1 MPALFYVMFLA
12 AFSIAKT
19 ENKLYNCPMITDI
32 KEFIER
38 VDGAA
43 DYIRS
48 VLSDRTLPAVC
59 IVLGSG
65 LGPLSEMAEDAIEIP
80 YKDIPGFPV
89 STAPGHKG
97 SLIAGNLSGK
107 PVFMMNGRFHY
118 YEGYP
123 METVTFYVRVM
134 GRLGVKVL
142 LLTNASGGI
151 NLEMKVPE
159 LVAIT
164 DHLSFNAEP
173 VLRGP
178 NIAEFGTRF
187 PDQCHVYDPE
197 LTDTLVNSARD
208 LNIRIS
214 RGVYAYTKGPQY
226 ETPAEIRALRVMGA
240 DCVGMSTVPEAIA
253 ASHMGIRVAAMSCI
267 TNMAAGISGNPLS
280 EQEVLDNA
288 SLASANSCAL
298 VKEFVKRINV

>member
-1 MPALFYVMFLA
+1 
-12 AFSIAKT
+12 
-19 ENKLYNCPMITDI
+19 MITDI
-32 KEFIER
+32 KAFVER

-48 VLSDRTLPAVC
+48 VLSDRTVPAVC

-65 LGPLSEMAEDAIEIP
+65 LGPLSKMAEDAIEIP

-97 SLIAGNLSGK
+97 SLIAGQLSGK

-134 GRLGVKVL
+134 GRLGVKIL

-288 SLASANSCAL
+288 LLASENSCAL
-298 VKEFVKRINV
+298 VKEFVNRINV

>member
-1 MPALFYVMFLA
+1 
-12 AFSIAKT
+12 
-19 ENKLYNCPMITDI
+19 MITDI
-32 KEFIER
+32 KEFVER

-48 VLSDRTLPAVC
+48 VLSDSTVPTVC

-65 LGPLSEMAEDAIEIP
+65 LGPLSKMAEDAIEIP

-97 SLIAGNLSGK
+97 SLIAGQLSGK

-134 GRLGVKVL
+134 GRLGVKIL

-288 SLASANSCAL
+288 LLASENSCAL
-298 VKEFVKRINV
+298 VKEFVNRINV

>member
-1 MPALFYVMFLA
+1 
-12 AFSIAKT
+12 
-19 ENKLYNCPMITDI
+19 MITDI
-32 KEFIER
+32 TEFIKR

-43 DYIRS
+43 EYIRS
-48 VLSDRTLPAVC
+48 ALSNRTLPSVC

-65 LGPLSEMAEDAIEIP
+65 LGPLSKMAEDAIEIP

-97 SLIAGNLSGK
+97 SLIVGELSGK

-178 NIAEFGTRF
+178 NIEEFGTRF

-214 RGVYAYTKGPQY
+214 RGVYAYSKGPQY
-226 ETPAEIRALRVMGA
+226 ETPAEIRALRIMGA

-288 SLASANSCAL
+288 ALASDNSCAL
-298 VKEFVKRINV
+298 VKEFVRRINV

>member
-1 MPALFYVMFLA
+1 
-12 AFSIAKT
+12 
-19 ENKLYNCPMITDI
+19 MITDI
-32 KEFIER
+32 KAFVER

-48 VLSDRTLPAVC
+48 VLSDRTVPAVC

-65 LGPLSEMAEDAIEIP
+65 LGPLSKMAEDAIEIP

-97 SLIAGNLSGK
+97 SLIAGQLSGN

-134 GRLGVKVL
+134 GRLGVKIL

-178 NIAEFGTRF
+178 NIDEFGTRF

-288 SLASANSCAL
+288 SLASENSCAL
-298 VKEFVKRINV
+298 VKEFVNRINV

>member
-1 MPALFYVMFLA
+1 
-12 AFSIAKT
+12 
-19 ENKLYNCPMITDI
+19 MITDT
-32 KEFIER
+32 KEFIKR
-38 VDGAA
+38 VDSAA
-43 DYIRS
+43 DHIRS
-48 VLSDRTLPAVC
+48 VLSGRTLPAVC

-178 NIAEFGTRF
+178 NIEEFGTRF

-226 ETPAEIRALRVMGA
+226 ETPAEIRALRIMGA

-280 EQEVLDNA
+280 EKEVLDNA
-288 SLASANSCAL
+288 ALASENSCAL
-298 VKEFVKRINV
+298 VKEFVNRIKV

>member
-1 MPALFYVMFLA
+1 
-12 AFSIAKT
+12 
-19 ENKLYNCPMITDI
+19 MITDT
-32 KEFIER
+32 KEFIKR

-43 DYIRS
+43 DHIRS
-48 VLSDRTLPAVC
+48 VLSGRSLPAVC

-178 NIAEFGTRF
+178 NIEEFGTRF

-226 ETPAEIRALRVMGA
+226 ETPAEIRALRIMGA

-280 EQEVLDNA
+280 EKEVLDNA
-288 SLASANSCAL
+288 ALASENSCAL
-298 VKEFVKRINV
+298 VKEFVNRIKV

>member
-1 MPALFYVMFLA
+1 
-12 AFSIAKT
+12 
-19 ENKLYNCPMITDI
+19 MITDI
-32 KEFIER
+32 SEFIKT

-43 DYIRS
+43 EYIRG
-48 VLSDRTLPAVC
+48 VLAGKEIPSVC

-65 LGPLSEMAEDAIEIP
+65 LGPLSSMAEDAIEIP

-97 SLIAGNLSGK
+97 SLLIGTLSGK

-123 METVTFYVRVM
+123 IETVTFYVRVM

-178 NIAEFGTRF
+178 NIVEFGTRF

>member
-1 MPALFYVMFLA
+1 
-12 AFSIAKT
+12 
-19 ENKLYNCPMITDI
+19 MITDI
-32 KEFIER
+32 TEFIKR

-48 VLSDRTLPAVC
+48 ALSNRTLPSVC

-65 LGPLSEMAEDAIEIP
+65 LGPLSKMAEDAMEIP

-97 SLIAGNLSGK
+97 SLIVGNLSGK

-178 NIAEFGTRF
+178 NIDEFGTRF

-226 ETPAEIRALRVMGA
+226 ETPAEIRALRIMGA

-280 EQEVLDNA
+280 EKEVLDNA
-288 SLASANSCAL
+288 ALASDNSCAL
-298 VKEFVKRINV
+298 VKEFVRRINV

>member
-1 MPALFYVMFLA
+1 
-12 AFSIAKT
+12 
-19 ENKLYNCPMITDI
+19 MITDVN
-32 KEFIER
+32 EFVKR

-48 VLSDRTLPAVC
+48 ALSDRTLPAVC

-65 LGPLSEMAEDAIEIP
+65 LGPLSKMAEDAIEIP

-97 SLIAGNLSGK
+97 SLIVGNLSGK

-134 GRLGVKVL
+134 GRLGVKAL

-178 NIAEFGTRF
+178 NIEEFGTRF

-226 ETPAEIRALRVMGA
+226 ETPAEIRALRIMGA

-280 EQEVLDNA
+280 EKEVLENA
-288 SLASANSCAL
+288 ALASDNSCAL
-298 VKEFVKRINV
+298 VKEFVKRINI

>member
-1 MPALFYVMFLA
+1 
-12 AFSIAKT
+12 
-19 ENKLYNCPMITDI
+19 MITDI
-32 KEFIER
+32 TEFIKR

-43 DYIRS
+43 DHIRS
-48 VLSDRTLPAVC
+48 VLSDKELPSVC

-65 LGPLSEMAEDAIEIP
+65 LGPLSKMAEEAIEIP

-97 SLIAGNLSGK
+97 SLIFGTLSGK
-107 PVFMMNGRFHY
+107 TVFMMNGRFHY

-151 NLEMKVPE
+151 NLDMKVPE

-197 LTDTLVNSARD
+197 LTDILVNSARD
-208 LNIRIS
+208 HNIRIS
-214 RGVYAYTKGPQY
+214 RGVYAYSKGPQY
-226 ETPAEIRALRVMGA
+226 ETPAEIRALRIMGA
-240 DCVGMSTVPEAIA
+240 DCVGMSTVPEAIT

-288 SLASANSCAL
+288 ALASENSCAL
-298 VKEFVKRINV
+298 VKEFVKRLEV

>member
-1 MPALFYVMFLA
+1 
-12 AFSIAKT
+12 
-19 ENKLYNCPMITDI
+19 MITDT
-32 KEFIER
+32 KEFVKR

-43 DYIRS
+43 DYIRNAVS
-48 VLSDRTLPAVC
+48 GNTLPSIC

-65 LGPLSEMAEDAIEIP
+65 LGPLASMVDVDLEIS

-97 SLIAGNLSGK
+97 SLIIGKLEEK
-107 PVFMMNGRFHY
+107 PVFLMNGRFHY

-134 GRLGVKVL
+134 GRLGVKAL

-151 NLEMKVPE
+151 NLDMKVPE

-178 NIAEFGTRF
+178 NIEEFGTRF

-197 LTDTLVNSARD
+197 LTDTLVNCARD
-208 LNIRIS
+208 LKIRIS

-226 ETPAEIRALRVMGA
+226 ETPAEIRALRTMGA

-267 TNMAAGISGNPLS
+267 TNMAAGITGNALS
-280 EQEVLDNA
+280 EKEVLDNA
-288 SLASANSCAL
+288 ALASSNSCAL
-298 VKEFVKRINV
+298 VKEFVRRINL

>member
-1 MPALFYVMFLA
+1 
-12 AFSIAKT
+12 
-19 ENKLYNCPMITDI
+19 MITDT
-32 KEFIER
+32 KEFVKR

-43 DYIRS
+43 DYIRNAVS
-48 VLSDRTLPAVC
+48 GNTLPSIC

-65 LGPLSEMAEDAIEIP
+65 LGPLASMVDVDFEIS

-97 SLIAGNLSGK
+97 SLIIGKLEEK
-107 PVFMMNGRFHY
+107 PVFLMNGRFHY

-134 GRLGVKVL
+134 GRLGVKAL

-151 NLEMKVPE
+151 NLDMKVPE

-178 NIAEFGTRF
+178 NIEEFGTRF

-197 LTDTLVNSARD
+197 LTDTLVNCARD
-208 LNIRIS
+208 LKIRIS

-226 ETPAEIRALRVMGA
+226 ETPAEIRALRTMGA

-267 TNMAAGISGNPLS
+267 TNMAAGITGNALS
-280 EQEVLDNA
+280 EKEVLDNA
-288 SLASANSCAL
+288 ALASSNSCAL
-298 VKEFVKRINV
+298 VKEFVRRINL

>member
-1 MPALFYVMFLA
+1 MQPLRKRIYIIVF
-12 AFSIAKT
+12 
-19 ENKLYNCPMITDI
+19 MITDT
-32 KEFIER
+32 KEFIKR

-43 DYIRS
+43 DHIRS
-48 VLSDRTLPAVC
+48 VLSERSLPAVC

-178 NIAEFGTRF
+178 NIEEFGTRF

-214 RGVYAYTKGPQY
+214 RGVYAYT
-226 ETPAEIRALRVMGA
+226 RALRIMGA

-280 EQEVLDNA
+280 EKEVLDNA
-288 SLASANSCAL
+288 ALASENSCAL
-298 VKEFVKRINV
+298 VKEFVNRIKV

>member
-1 MPALFYVMFLA
+1 MV
-12 AFSIAKT
+12 
-19 ENKLYNCPMITDI
+19 TDTKEYI
-32 KEFIER
+32 KRI
-38 VDGAA
+38 DGAA

-48 VLSDRTLPAVC
+48 VLSNRDLPEVC

-65 LGPLSEMAEDAIEIP
+65 LGPLSSMAEEPLEIL

-97 SLIAGNLSGK
+97 SLIVGKLSGK
-107 PVFMMNGRFHY
+107 QVFMMNGRFHY

-134 GRLGVKVL
+134 GRLGVKAL

-151 NLEMKVPE
+151 GLDMKVPE

-164 DHLSFNAEP
+164 DHLSFYSES
-173 VLRGP
+173 VLIGP
-178 NIAEFGTRF
+178 NIDEFGTRF

-197 LTDTLVNSARD
+197 LTDLLVNCARD
-208 LNIRIS
+208 LQIRIS
-214 RGVYAYTKGPQY
+214 RGVYAYSKGPQY
-226 ETPAEIRALRVMGA
+226 ETPAEIRALRILGA

-253 ASHMGIRVAAMSCI
+253 ATHMGIRVAAMSCV
-267 TNMAAGISGNPLS
+267 TNMAAGISGNPLT

-288 SLASANSCAL
+288 ALASDNSCAL
-298 VKEFVKRINV
+298 VKEFIKRLSV

>member
-1 MPALFYVMFLA
+1 
-12 AFSIAKT
+12 
-19 ENKLYNCPMITDI
+19 MITDI
-32 KEFIER
+32 KAFVER

-43 DYIRS
+43 DYIRN
-48 VLSDRTLPAVC
+48 VLSDRTVPAVC

-65 LGPLSEMAEDAIEIP
+65 LGPLSKMAEDAIEIP

-97 SLIAGNLSGK
+97 SLIAGQLSGK

-134 GRLGVKVL
+134 GRLGVKIL

-214 RGVYAYTKGPQY
+214 RGIYAYTKGPQY
-226 ETPAEIRALRVMGA
+226 ETPAEIRALRIMGA

-288 SLASANSCAL
+288 ALASANSCAL
-298 VKEFVKRINV
+298 VKEFVNRIIV

>member
-1 MPALFYVMFLA
+1 
-12 AFSIAKT
+12 
-19 ENKLYNCPMITDI
+19 MITDV
-32 KEFIER
+32 KEFVER

-43 DYIRS
+43 DHIRS

-97 SLIAGNLSGK
+97 SLITGTLSGK

-226 ETPAEIRALRVMGA
+226 ETPSEIRALRIMGT

-280 EQEVLDNA
+280 EKEVLDNA
-288 SLASANSCAL
+288 VSASANSCAL
-298 VKEFVKRINV
+298 VKEFVKRIIV

>member
-1 MPALFYVMFLA
+1 
-12 AFSIAKT
+12 
-19 ENKLYNCPMITDI
+19 MITDT
-32 KEFIER
+32 KEFIKR

-43 DYIRS
+43 DHIRS
-48 VLSDRTLPAVC
+48 VLSERSLPAVC

-178 NIAEFGTRF
+178 NIEEFGTRF

-197 LTDTLVNSARD
+197 LTDTLVNCARD
-208 LNIRIS
+208 LKIRIS
-214 RGVYAYTKGPQY
+214 LGVYAYSKGPQY
-226 ETPAEIRALRVMGA
+226 ETPAEIRALRILGA

-280 EQEVLDNA
+280 EKEVLDNA
-288 SLASANSCAL
+288 ALASENSCAL
-298 VKEFVKRINV
+298 VKEFVNRIKV

>member
-1 MPALFYVMFLA
+1 MFLQSEVGREV
-12 AFSIAKT
+12 FSIARIETKI
-19 ENKLYNCPMITDI
+19 YNCSMITEI
-32 KEFIER
+32 TEFIKR

-48 VLSDRTLPAVC
+48 VLSDRELPSVC

-65 LGPLSEMAEDAIEIP
+65 LGPLSKMAEEAIEIP

-97 SLIAGNLSGK
+97 SLLVGRLSGK

-134 GRLGVKVL
+134 GRLGVKAL

-151 NLEMKVPE
+151 NLDMKVPE

-164 DHLSFNAEP
+164 DHISFNAEP

-197 LTDTLVNSARD
+197 LTDILVNSARD

-214 RGVYAYTKGPQY
+214 RGVYAYSKGPQY

-288 SLASANSCAL
+288 ALASENSCAL
-298 VKEFVKRINV
+298 VKEFVNRLEV

>member
-1 MPALFYVMFLA
+1 
-12 AFSIAKT
+12 
-19 ENKLYNCPMITDI
+19 MITDT
-32 KEFIER
+32 KEFIKR

-43 DYIRS
+43 DHIRS
-48 VLSDRTLPAVC
+48 VLSGRSLPAVC

-178 NIAEFGTRF
+178 NIEEFGTRF

-197 LTDTLVNSARD
+197 LTDTLVNSARE

-226 ETPAEIRALRVMGA
+226 ETPAEIRALRIMGA

-280 EQEVLDNA
+280 EKEVLDNA
-288 SLASANSCAL
+288 ALASENSCEL
-298 VKEFVKRINV
+298 VKEFVNRINV

>member
-1 MPALFYVMFLA
+1 
-12 AFSIAKT
+12 
-19 ENKLYNCPMITDI
+19 MITDI
-32 KEFIER
+32 TEFIKR

-48 VLSDRTLPAVC
+48 ALSNRTLPSVC

-65 LGPLSEMAEDAIEIP
+65 LGPLSKMAEDSIEIP

-97 SLIAGNLSGK
+97 SLIVGELSGK

-178 NIAEFGTRF
+178 NIEEFGTRF

-214 RGVYAYTKGPQY
+214 RGVYAYSKGPQY
-226 ETPAEIRALRVMGA
+226 ETPAEIRALRIMGA
-240 DCVGMSTVPEAIA
+240 DCVGMSTVPEAIV

-288 SLASANSCAL
+288 ALASDNSCAL
-298 VKEFVKRINV
+298 VKEFVRRINV

>member
-1 MPALFYVMFLA
+1 
-12 AFSIAKT
+12 
-19 ENKLYNCPMITDI
+19 MITDT
-32 KEFIER
+32 KEFIKR

-43 DYIRS
+43 DYLRNAVS
-48 VLSDRTLPAVC
+48 GNTLPSIC

-65 LGPLSEMAEDAIEIP
+65 LGPLASMVDVDLEIS
-80 YKDIPGFPV
+80 YKDIPGFPI

-97 SLIAGNLSGK
+97 SLIIGKLEDK
-107 PVFMMNGRFHY
+107 PVFLMNGRFHY

-134 GRLGVKVL
+134 GRLGVKAL

-151 NLEMKVPE
+151 NLDMKVPE

-164 DHLSFNAEP
+164 DHISFNAEP

-178 NIAEFGTRF
+178 NIEEFGTRF

-197 LTDTLVNSARD
+197 LTDTLVNCARD
-208 LNIRIS
+208 LKIRIS
-214 RGVYAYTKGPQY
+214 RGVYAYSKGPQY
-226 ETPAEIRALRVMGA
+226 ETPAEIRALRMMGA

-267 TNMAAGISGNPLS
+267 TNMAAGITGNALS
-280 EQEVLDNA
+280 EKEVLDNA
-288 SLASANSCAL
+288 SLASSNSCAL
-298 VKEFVKRINV
+298 VKEFVRRINL

>member
-1 MPALFYVMFLA
+1 
-12 AFSIAKT
+12 
-19 ENKLYNCPMITDI
+19 MITDI
-32 KEFIER
+32 TEFIKR

-48 VLSDRTLPAVC
+48 ALSNRTLPSVC

-65 LGPLSEMAEDAIEIP
+65 LGPLSKMAEDAMEIP

-97 SLIAGNLSGK
+97 SLIVGNLSGK
-107 PVFMMNGRFHY
+107 TVFMMNGRFHY

-178 NIAEFGTRF
+178 NIDEFGTRF

-226 ETPAEIRALRVMGA
+226 ETPAEIRALRIMGA

-288 SLASANSCAL
+288 ALASDNSCAL
-298 VKEFVKRINV
+298 VKEFVRRINV

>member
-1 MPALFYVMFLA
+1 
-12 AFSIAKT
+12 
-19 ENKLYNCPMITDI
+19 MITDI
-32 KEFIER
+32 SEFINR

-43 DYIRS
+43 EYIRS
-48 VLSDRTLPAVC
+48 VLSERGIPSVC

-65 LGPLSEMAEDAIEIP
+65 LGPLSKMAEEAIEIP

-97 SLIAGNLSGK
+97 SLIIGKLSGK

-134 GRLGVKVL
+134 GRLGVKAL

-178 NIAEFGTRF
+178 NISEFGTRF

-197 LTDTLVNSARD
+197 LTDILVNSARD

-214 RGVYAYTKGPQY
+214 RGVYAYSKGPQY
-226 ETPAEIRALRVMGA
+226 ETPAEIRALRVLGA

-267 TNMAAGISGNPLS
+267 TNMAAGISGNALS

-288 SLASANSCAL
+288 ALASENSCAL
-298 VKEFVKRINV
+298 VKEFVNRLNI

>member
-1 MPALFYVMFLA
+1 
-12 AFSIAKT
+12 
-19 ENKLYNCPMITDI
+19 MITDI
-32 KEFIER
+32 SEFINR

-43 DYIRS
+43 EYIRS
-48 VLSDRTLPAVC
+48 VLSDRGIPSVC

-65 LGPLSEMAEDAIEIP
+65 LGPLSKMAEEAIEIP

-97 SLIAGNLSGK
+97 SLIIGKLSGK

-178 NIAEFGTRF
+178 NISEFGTRF

-197 LTDTLVNSARD
+197 LTDILVNSARD

-214 RGVYAYTKGPQY
+214 RGVYAYSKGPQY
-226 ETPAEIRALRVMGA
+226 ETPAEIRALRLLGA

-267 TNMAAGISGNPLS
+267 TNMAAGISGNALS

-288 SLASANSCAL
+288 ALASENSCAL
-298 VKEFVKRINV
+298 VKEFVNRLNI

>member
-1 MPALFYVMFLA
+1 
-12 AFSIAKT
+12 
-19 ENKLYNCPMITDI
+19 MITDT
-32 KEFIER
+32 KEFIKR

-43 DYIRS
+43 DHIRS
-48 VLSDRTLPAVC
+48 VLSERSLPAVC

-80 YKDIPGFPV
+80 YKDITGFPV

-97 SLIAGNLSGK
+97 SLVAGNLSGK

-178 NIAEFGTRF
+178 NIEEFGTRF

-226 ETPAEIRALRVMGA
+226 ETPAEIRALRILGA

-280 EQEVLDNA
+280 EKEVLDNA
-288 SLASANSCAL
+288 ALASENSCAL
-298 VKEFVKRINV
+298 VKEFVNRIKV

>member
-1 MPALFYVMFLA
+1 
-12 AFSIAKT
+12 
-19 ENKLYNCPMITDI
+19 
-32 KEFIER
+32 
-38 VDGAA
+38 
-43 DYIRS
+43 
-48 VLSDRTLPAVC
+48 
-59 IVLGSG
+59 
-65 LGPLSEMAEDAIEIP
+65 MAEDALEIP

-97 SLIAGNLSGK
+97 SLIVGKLSGK

-134 GRLGVKVL
+134 GRLGVKAL

-151 NLEMKVPE
+151 NLDMKVPE

-164 DHLSFNAEP
+164 DHISFHAES

-178 NIAEFGTRF
+178 NIEEFGTRF

-214 RGVYAYTKGPQY
+214 RGVYAYSKGPQY
-226 ETPAEIRALRVMGA
+226 ETPAEIRALRILGA

-288 SLASANSCAL
+288 ALASENSCAL
-298 VKEFVKRINV
+298 VKEFVNRINV

>member
-1 MPALFYVMFLA
+1 
-12 AFSIAKT
+12 
-19 ENKLYNCPMITDI
+19 MITDI
-32 KEFIER
+32 SEFINR

-43 DYIRS
+43 EYIRS
-48 VLSDRTLPAVC
+48 VLSDRSIPSVC

-65 LGPLSEMAEDAIEIP
+65 LGPLSKMAEEAIEIP

-97 SLIAGNLSGK
+97 SLIIGKLSGK

-134 GRLGVKVL
+134 GRLGVKAL

-178 NIAEFGTRF
+178 NISEFGTRF

-197 LTDTLVNSARD
+197 LTDILVNSARD

-214 RGVYAYTKGPQY
+214 RGVYAYSKGPQY
-226 ETPAEIRALRVMGA
+226 ETPAEIRALRVLGA

-253 ASHMGIRVAAMSCI
+253 ASHMGIRVAALSCI
-267 TNMAAGISGNPLS
+267 TNMAAGISGNALS

-288 SLASANSCAL
+288 ALASENSCAL
-298 VKEFVKRINV
+298 VKEFVNRLNI

>member
-1 MPALFYVMFLA
+1 
-12 AFSIAKT
+12 
-19 ENKLYNCPMITDI
+19 MITDI
-32 KEFIER
+32 TEFIKR

-43 DYIRS
+43 DHIRS
-48 VLSDRTLPAVC
+48 VLSDKELPSVC

-65 LGPLSEMAEDAIEIP
+65 LGPLSKMAEEAIEIP

-97 SLIAGNLSGK
+97 SLIFGTLSGK
-107 PVFMMNGRFHY
+107 TVFMMNGRFHY

-151 NLEMKVPE
+151 NLDMKVPE

-173 VLRGP
+173 VLMGP

-197 LTDTLVNSARD
+197 LTDILVNSARD

-214 RGVYAYTKGPQY
+214 RGVYAYSKGPQY
-226 ETPAEIRALRVMGA
+226 ETPAEIRALRIMGA
-240 DCVGMSTVPEAIA
+240 DCVGMSTVPEAIT

-288 SLASANSCAL
+288 ALASENSCAL
-298 VKEFVKRINV
+298 VKEFVKRLEV

>member
-1 MPALFYVMFLA
+1 
-12 AFSIAKT
+12 
-19 ENKLYNCPMITDI
+19 
-32 KEFIER
+32 
-38 VDGAA
+38 
-43 DYIRS
+43 
-48 VLSDRTLPAVC
+48 
-59 IVLGSG
+59 
-65 LGPLSEMAEDAIEIP
+65 
-80 YKDIPGFPV
+80 
-89 STAPGHKG
+89 
-97 SLIAGNLSGK
+97 
-107 PVFMMNGRFHY
+107 MMNGRFHY

-134 GRLGVKVL
+134 GRLGVKIL

-288 SLASANSCAL
+288 LLASENSCAL
-298 VKEFVKRINV
+298 VKEFVNRINV

>member
-1 MPALFYVMFLA
+1 
-12 AFSIAKT
+12 
-19 ENKLYNCPMITDI
+19 MITDI
-32 KEFIER
+32 KAFVER

-48 VLSDRTLPAVC
+48 VLSDRTVPTVC

-65 LGPLSEMAEDAIEIP
+65 LGPLSKMAEDAIEIP

-97 SLIAGNLSGK
+97 SLIAGQLSGK

-134 GRLGVKVL
+134 GRLGVKIL

-288 SLASANSCAL
+288 LLASENSCAL
-298 VKEFVKRINV
+298 VKEFVNRINV

>member
-1 MPALFYVMFLA
+1 
-12 AFSIAKT
+12 
-19 ENKLYNCPMITDI
+19 MITDI
-32 KEFIER
+32 AEFVKR

-43 DYIRS
+43 DYIRR
-48 VLSDRTLPAVC
+48 VLSDREMPGIC

-65 LGPLSEMAEDAIEIP
+65 LGPLSKMAEDALEIP

-97 SLIAGNLSGK
+97 SLIVGTLENK

-164 DHLSFNAEP
+164 DHISFHAES

-178 NIAEFGTRF
+178 NIEEFGTRF

-197 LTDTLVNSARD
+197 LTDCLVNSARD

-214 RGVYAYTKGPQY
+214 RGVYAYSKGPQY
-226 ETPAEIRALRVMGA
+226 ETPAEIRALRILGA

-288 SLASANSCAL
+288 ALASDNSCAL
-298 VKEFVKRINV
+298 VKEFVKRVNV

>member
-1 MPALFYVMFLA
+1 
-12 AFSIAKT
+12 
-19 ENKLYNCPMITDI
+19 MITDI
-32 KEFIER
+32 AEFIKR

-43 DYIRS
+43 DYIRG
-48 VLSDRTLPAVC
+48 VLSGKEIPGIC

-65 LGPLSEMAEDAIEIP
+65 LGPLSKMAEDALEIP

-97 SLIAGNLSGK
+97 SLIIGKLSDK

-159 LVAIT
+159 LVAVT
-164 DHLSFNAEP
+164 DHISFHVEP

-178 NIAEFGTRF
+178 NIEEFGTRF

-214 RGVYAYTKGPQY
+214 RGVYAYSKGPQY
-226 ETPAEIRALRVMGA
+226 ETPAEIRALRILGA

-288 SLASANSCAL
+288 ALASDNSCAL
-298 VKEFVKRINV
+298 VKEFVNRINV

>member
-1 MPALFYVMFLA
+1 
-12 AFSIAKT
+12 
-19 ENKLYNCPMITDI
+19 MITDT
-32 KEFIER
+32 KEFVNR

-43 DYIRS
+43 DHIRNAAS
-48 VLSDRTLPAVC
+48 GIALPEIC

-65 LGPLSEMAEDAIEIP
+65 LGPLASMVDVISEIS

-97 SLIAGNLSGK
+97 SLIIGTLEGRN
-107 PVFMMNGRFHY
+107 VFLMNGRFHY

-134 GRLGVKVL
+134 GRLGVTAL

-151 NLEMKVPE
+151 NLDMKVRE

-178 NIAEFGTRF
+178 NIEEFGTRF

-197 LTDTLVNSARD
+197 LTDCLVNCARD
-208 LNIRIS
+208 LKIRIS

-226 ETPAEIRALRVMGA
+226 ETPAEIRALRTMGA

-267 TNMAAGISGNPLS
+267 TNMAAGITGQPLS

-288 SLASANSCAL
+288 AKASENSCTL
-298 VKEFVKRINV
+298 VKEFIRRIEV

>member
-1 MPALFYVMFLA
+1 
-12 AFSIAKT
+12 
-19 ENKLYNCPMITDI
+19 MITDT
-32 KEFIER
+32 KEFIKR

-43 DYIRS
+43 DHIRS
-48 VLSDRTLPAVC
+48 VLSGRSLPAVC

-178 NIAEFGTRF
+178 NIEEFGTRF

-214 RGVYAYTKGPQY
+214 RGVYAYSKGPQY
-226 ETPAEIRALRVMGA
+226 ETPAEIRALRIMGA

-280 EQEVLDNA
+280 EKEVLDNA
-288 SLASANSCAL
+288 ALASENSCAL
-298 VKEFVKRINV
+298 VKEFVNRIKV

>member
-1 MPALFYVMFLA
+1 
-12 AFSIAKT
+12 
-19 ENKLYNCPMITDI
+19 MITDI
-32 KEFIER
+32 TEFIKR

-43 DYIRS
+43 DHIRS
-48 VLSDRTLPAVC
+48 VLSDKELPSVC

-65 LGPLSEMAEDAIEIP
+65 LGPLSKMAEEAIEIP

-97 SLIAGNLSGK
+97 SLIFGTLSGK
-107 PVFMMNGRFHY
+107 TVFMMNGRFHY

-151 NLEMKVPE
+151 NLDMKVPE

-164 DHLSFNAEP
+164 DHLSFNADP

-197 LTDTLVNSARD
+197 LTDILVNSARD

-214 RGVYAYTKGPQY
+214 RGVYAYSKGPQY
-226 ETPAEIRALRVMGA
+226 ETPAEIRALRIMGA
-240 DCVGMSTVPEAIA
+240 DCVGMSTVPEAIT

-288 SLASANSCAL
+288 ALASENSCAL
-298 VKEFVKRINV
+298 VKEFVNRLEV

>member
-1 MPALFYVMFLA
+1 
-12 AFSIAKT
+12 
-19 ENKLYNCPMITDI
+19 MITDI
-32 KEFIER
+32 TEFIKR

-43 DYIRS
+43 DHIRS
-48 VLSDRTLPAVC
+48 VLSDKELPSVC

-65 LGPLSEMAEDAIEIP
+65 LGPLSKMAEEAIEIP

-97 SLIAGNLSGK
+97 SLIFGTLSGK
-107 PVFMMNGRFHY
+107 TVFMMNGRFHY

-151 NLEMKVPE
+151 NLDMKVPE

-197 LTDTLVNSARD
+197 LTDILVNSARD

-214 RGVYAYTKGPQY
+214 RGVYAYSNGPQY
-226 ETPAEIRALRVMGA
+226 ETPAEIRALRIMGA
-240 DCVGMSTVPEAIA
+240 DCVGMSTVPEAIT

-288 SLASANSCAL
+288 ALASENSCAL
-298 VKEFVKRINV
+298 VKEFVKRLEV

>member
-1 MPALFYVMFLA
+1 
-12 AFSIAKT
+12 
-19 ENKLYNCPMITDI
+19 MITDI
-32 KEFIER
+32 TEFIKR

-43 DYIRS
+43 DHIRS
-48 VLSDRTLPAVC
+48 VLSDKELPSVC

-65 LGPLSEMAEDAIEIP
+65 LGPLSKMAEEAIEIP

-89 STAPGHKG
+89 STALGHKG
-97 SLIAGNLSGK
+97 SLIFGTLSGK
-107 PVFMMNGRFHY
+107 TVFMMNGRFHY

-151 NLEMKVPE
+151 NLDMKVPE

-197 LTDTLVNSARD
+197 LTDILVNSARD

-214 RGVYAYTKGPQY
+214 RGVYAYSKGPQY
-226 ETPAEIRALRVMGA
+226 ETPAEIRALRIMGA
-240 DCVGMSTVPEAIA
+240 DCVGMSTVPEAIT

-288 SLASANSCAL
+288 ALASENSCAL
-298 VKEFVKRINV
+298 VKEFVKRLEV